1 MAKKKRVYGYPEEKE
16 ADRLLQNDRTK
27 RRQEML
33 ARAAVEGVLTDEQ
46 VRDGIKPT
54 MRDIAV
60 LNDLPHNPSQYDQP
74 QIRLAALGLK
84 FKHWGDQVTA
94 KDEDRVVVT
103 IKRATPELP
112 AKEEVV
118 DAEYNTQAGSND
130 GGGGAQS

>member
-16 ADRLLQNDRTK
+16 ADRLLARDRGK
-27 RRQEML
+27 RHREMM
-33 ARAAVEGVLTDEQ
+33 AKAAVEGVLTDEQ

-54 MRDIAV
+54 LRDIAV

-84 FKHWGDQVTA
+84 FKHWGDVAAA

-112 AKEEVV
+112 AAKEVV